1 MCLQI
6 GNVVMVSCGSEL
18 NKTNDFIYLFL
29 FALFSAEDI
38 KLNSSVFHWPDNI
51 NGVFDLSQNR
61 LLSRRERAEEELK
74 KKIAAFEEKLL
85 EYNKE
90 IETFRKK
97 EVCTNTISLG
107 VVCLSKFVKDSG

>member
-1 MCLQI
+1 VF
-6 GNVVMVSCGSEL
+6 GTVV
-18 NKTNDFIYLFL
+18 D
-29 FALFSAEDI
+29 DI

-61 LLSRRERAEEELK
+61 LASRRELAEEKLR

-97 EVCTNTISLG
+97 EVGTTTAIQ
-107 VVCLSKFVKDSG
+107 FVYLTYCVLLYKSVYQMCDQHEALY